1 MKNEFEKYLKFH
13 KTFGGTGK
21 IFNFSFIDYKKGFL
35 KLEGTFTSE
44 TINPNQNVQGGQMT
58 SMLDDVTSL
67 LLIFESKGSIY
78 PSSTNLHSVHHRP
91 LFKGN
96 VIATAKMIEI
106 GKNIATIKGELFNS
120 QGKLA
125 TTLIH
130 TVFLVKTEFKL

>member
-130 TVFLVKTEFKL
+130 TVFLVKKEFKL

>member
-130 TVFLVKTEFKL
+130 TIFLVKKEFKL

>member
-35 KLEGTFTSE
+35 KLEGTVTSE

-130 TVFLVKTEFKL
+130 TIFLVKKEFKL